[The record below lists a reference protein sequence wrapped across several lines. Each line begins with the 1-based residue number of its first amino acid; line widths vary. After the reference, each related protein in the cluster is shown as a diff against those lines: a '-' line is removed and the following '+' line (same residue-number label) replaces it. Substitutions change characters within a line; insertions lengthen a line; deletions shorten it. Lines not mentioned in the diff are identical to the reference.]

1 MLLPKAVPD
10 ITGSFLTTIDAAAP
24 GLVRGLYLH
33 GSLGFGGE
41 FFPGSDIDFVAV
53 LAARPDEA
61 DLGALE
67 AAHEEV
73 KAAWPSPL
81 FEGIHL
87 VAADLAGPP
96 DACPDLPFIHER
108 KFGRA
113 GRFEISP
120 VTWHELA
127 RHAITVRGPALTGA
141 DVWTDDRALW
151 EYSHGNLTSYWA
163 KVGEAMVKMPRE
175 ASTPE
180 MAVWCVL
187 GVSRLHHLLAT
198 GTLTSKSGAGWYALE
213 AFESRWHPIIREAL
227 RAREQPGA
235 VSAYDGDD
243 ERRGRD
249 AADFTLMAIEA
260 GLALPAR

>member
-1 MLLPKAVPD
+1 MLLPQAVPD
-10 ITGSFLTTIDAAAP
+10 ITGMFLTSIDARAP
-24 GLVRGLYLH
+24 GLVEGFYLV

-53 LAARPDEA
+53 LARRPGGT
-61 DLGALE
+61 DLDALE
-67 AAHEEV
+67 AAHAEV
-73 KAAWPSPL
+73 RAAHPSPL

-96 DACPDLPFIHER
+96 ARCPDLPYVHEG
-108 KFGRA
+108 KFERA
-113 GRFEISP
+113 GRFSVNP

-127 RHAITVRGPALTGA
+127 RHGITVRGPALTGA
-141 DVWTDDRALW
+141 GVWTDDRALW
-151 EYSHGNLTSYWA
+151 EYSRGNLTSYWV
-163 KVGEAMVKMPRE
+163 KVGEVLVAMPRE
-175 ASTPE
+175 ASSPE

-213 AFESRWHPIIREAL
+213 AFEPRWHPIIREAL

-235 VSAYDGDD
+235 VSAYAGDGTS
-243 ERRGRD
+243 RGRQ
-249 AADFTLMAIEA
+249 ATDFTAMAIEA
-260 GLALPAR
+260 GLALPPL

>member
-10 ITGSFLTTIDAAAP
+10 ITGLFLTTIDARAP
-24 GLVRGLYLH
+24 GLVAGLYLH

-41 FFPGSDIDFVAV
+41 FFPGSDVDFVAV
-53 LAARPDEA
+53 LARRPDEA
-61 DLGALE
+61 DLGALT

-73 KAAWPSPL
+73 RTAWPSPL

-96 DACPDLPFIHER
+96 ARCPDLPHIHDG

-120 VTWHELA
+120 VTWHGLA
-127 RHAITVRGPALTGA
+127 RHGITVRGPELTGA
-141 DVWTDDRALW
+141 GVWTDDRALW
-151 EYSHGNLTSYWA
+151 AYSHGNLTSYWA
-163 KVGEAMVKMPRE
+163 KVGEALVAMPRE
-175 ASTPE
+175 AATPE

-198 GTLTSKSGAGWYALE
+198 GTMTSKSGAGWYALE
-213 AFESRWHPIIREAL
+213 AFEPRWHPVIREAL

-235 VSAYDGDD
+235 VSAYAGDD
-243 ERRGRD
+243 ARRGRD
-249 AADFTLMAIEA
+249 TTDFTAMAIEA
-260 GLALPAR
+260 GLALPPL